1 MDTGFA
7 IADGF
12 MEGSQHLELLAAAT
26 TRIDEL
32 GTHSE
37 ATEQFCDW
45 LDWLAFLTREHFGLQ
60 ARLLQ
65 DCSQQ
70 HEYLLDRL
78 AVQREFRRRLAN
90 LCIDALQPDRAVLE
104 RFREVCHD
112 ILADTQ
118 SQHSMI
124 SDLMRSGMIHPKL
137 RRGPRKDH
145 VVANPWLWREGDST
159 APDASFGRP
168 QA

>member
-1 MDTGFA
+1 METGFA
-7 IADGF
+7 TADGF

-26 TRIDEL
+26 TKIDEL
-32 GTHSE
+32 GSRRE

-60 ARLLQ
+60 LRLLQ

-70 HEYLLDRL
+70 REYLLDRV
-78 AVQREFRRRLAN
+78 AVQHEFRRRLAD
-90 LCIDALQPDRAVLE
+90 LCIDAVQQDRDMLE

-118 SQHSMI
+118 SQHTMI
-124 SDLMRSGMIHPKL
+124 SDLMRSGTIHPKL
-137 RRGPRKDH
+137 RRGPRKGD
-145 VVANPWLWREGDST
+145 VVANPWL
-159 APDASFGRP
+159 
-168 QA
+168 